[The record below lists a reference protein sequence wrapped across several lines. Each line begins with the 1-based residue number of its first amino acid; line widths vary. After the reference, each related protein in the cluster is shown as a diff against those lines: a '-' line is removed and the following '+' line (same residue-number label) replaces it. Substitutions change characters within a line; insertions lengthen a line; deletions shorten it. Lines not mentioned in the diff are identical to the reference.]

1 MFIGLDMGGTHT
13 DAVLISQ
20 DGVLRYVKK
29 PTHPHDFLASVQ
41 EALEQLL
48 EGIDPAQIER
58 VNLSTTVCTNAIVE
72 SKTEPV
78 GLLIVPGPGLNPSFL
93 QCGQLNFILQGSI
106 DHRGRET
113 APLSKEE
120 LDLAKQKLRAKG
132 LRSLAIVGKF
142 STRNPSHEVQIAR
155 FLEGD
160 YDFITLGHRLSGR
173 LGFPRRVYT
182 AYLNSATWRVFHRFA
197 EAVQSYLT
205 QKGLNIEPFIL
216 KADGGTL
223 TLSIAKSVPV
233 ETILSGPAAS
243 IMGALALLPTEE
255 DAVILDI
262 GGTTTD
268 IAFCAEGLPLLE
280 PQGIDIGSYPTLVRS
295 LLAYPIGLGGDS
307 RIQVKD
313 GRLSIGPERW
323 GPPACLGGP
332 APTPTDALVV
342 LGLLA
347 LGDSGLSREALKDI
361 ARSLNLSLYDT
372 AEVIVKEFSRRIA
385 QAVTNLVYQLN
396 RKPVYT
402 IKEILKGRQLK
413 PTKALVVGAPAPLLK
428 PFLAEALGLPVEVPE
443 LAGIANAIGAA
454 ISRPTASLTL
464 FADTERG
471 RALIPEIGWEEKI
484 PPHFSLRE
492 AKNRAFELLKKRL
505 KEMGYLKPE
514 PELEVIEE
522 QVFNVVR
529 GFYTVGKNIRL
540 KVQNRPLPVSLK
552 KDIPIYPRRDNP
564 T

>member
-13 DAVLISQ
+13 DAVLIFKQ
-20 DGVLRYVKK
+20 GVLRYVKK
-29 PTHPHDFLASVQ
+29 PTHPHNFLASVQ
-41 EALEQLL
+41 EALEELL
-48 EGIDPAQIER
+48 EGIDPSKIER

-72 SKTEPV
+72 GKTEPV
-78 GLLIVPGPGLNPSFL
+78 GLLIIPGPGLNPSFL

-113 APLSKEE
+113 SPLREQE
-120 LDLAKQKLRAKG
+120 LSLAKQELRAKG
-132 LRSLAIVGKF
+132 LRSLAAIGKF
-142 STRNPSHEVQIAR
+142 STRNPAHEVHIAH

-182 AYLNSATWRVFHRFA
+182 AYLNSAIWRVFRRFA
-197 EAVQSYLT
+197 EAVQTYLA
-205 QKGLNIEPFIL
+205 QKGLNVEPFIL

-223 TLSIAKSVPV
+223 ALSVAKNVPV

-243 IMGALALLPTEE
+243 IMGALALLPTKE

-268 IAFCAEGLPLLE
+268 ISFCVEGLPLLE
-280 PQGIDIGSYPTLVRS
+280 PQGIKIGPYPTLVRS
-295 LLAYPIGLGGDS
+295 LLAYPVGLGGDS

-313 GRLSIGPERW
+313 GQLYIGPERL

-342 LGLLA
+342 LGLLK
-347 LGDSGLSREALKDI
+347 LGDPQLSCKALENI
-361 ARSLNLSLYDT
+361 AHALNSSLNST
-372 AEVIVKEFSRRIA
+372 AEMVLKEFSRRIA
-385 QAVTNLVYQLN
+385 QAVNNLIYQLN
-396 RKPVYT
+396 QKPVYT
-402 IKEILKGRQLK
+402 IREILMDRKLK
-413 PTKALVVGAPAPLLK
+413 PAKALVVGTPARLFK

-443 LAGIANAIGAA
+443 LAGVANAIGAA
-454 ISRPTASLTL
+454 LSRPTASLTL
-464 FADTERG
+464 FADTQQG
-471 RALIPEIGWEEKI
+471 RALIPEMGWEERI
-484 PPHFSLRE
+484 PSHFTLKE
-492 AKNRAFELLKKRL
+492 AKALAFQFLRRRL
-505 KEMGYLKPE
+505 KEIGYTEPE

-529 GFYTVGKNIRL
+529 GFSTVGKNIRL
-540 KVQNRPLPVSLK
+540 KVQNKPLPVSLTG
-552 KDIPIYPRRDNP
+552 PLTSSNP
-564 T
+564 A